1 MSKVL
6 KKNYDLQG
14 LEIFRIVK
22 ITLIGKILPMGNL
35 STGPGT
41 RFLIILSMLHYF
53 GYPLYLL
60 LARFGHRVRVLRQIS
75 TRLRP

>member
-1 MSKVL
+1 MNKVL

-14 LEIFRIVK
+14 LEISRVVK
-22 ITLIGKILPMGNL
+22 MALISKILSVGNF

-41 RFLIILSMLHYF
+41 RFLIILGLLHHF
-53 GYPLYLL
+53 GYPIYLL
-60 LARFGHRVRVLRQIS
+60 LARFGHRVNILRQIS